1 VSGGSLGEGK
11 WVIGLMPYL
20 SWALLRQCQ
29 LRWRRGLYAPMPI
42 FDRRVP
48 TLPKANRNAPKFDRW
63 YLSWGVLGEWEVGWG

>member
-42 FDRRVP
+42 FGATLWGLRR
-48 TLPKANRNAPKFDRW
+48 
-63 YLSWGVLGEWEVGWG
+63 